1 MWIIVLKPLFNLF
14 FEIVFVLSM
23 LVFHFSEP
31 LRVSLNLA
39 CILVKSPI
47 CSPLSLLYK
56 ECQGRLRSQH
66 RVKSSGHLWH
76 FWCNVGVCDFFS
88 QKKLK
93 PPVLHS
99 GGVAAL
105 AISPS
110 GLFCLFF
117 CHL

>member
-1 MWIIVLKPLFNLF
+1 MLLF
-14 FEIVFVLSM
+14 FEIFLVLFM

-31 LRVSLNLA
+31 LRASLNLA
-39 CILVKSPI
+39 CILAKSPI
-47 CSPLSLLYK
+47 CSPLSRLYK
-56 ECQGRLRSQH
+56 EGQGRLRSQH

-76 FWCNVGVCDFFS
+76 IWFTVGVCDYFFS

-93 PPVLHS
+93 APVLHS

-110 GLFCLFF
+110 GLFWLFF